1 MQAAD
6 AHRLANGADGDGED
20 RSRSGETPPLSD
32 FAVDRSAE
40 VPIGV
45 QLAWALRARVGD
57 GRLAPG
63 LRLPGLRD
71 LAESLA
77 VNANTVRA
85 VYARLEQEG
94 LLETRQGSGTFV
106 ASGASSTRPQA
117 SAIAAGAA
125 REAHRSGV
133 DPREVAA
140 ALYVEASQRRRAS
153 LRSDAEM
160 PRRTRLRS
168 QIAALEQTLSELEA
182 EYPSLSR
189 RITKRGL
196 RSSHAHATTAR
207 LPSAADLE
215 QIRLVLVRRLTYM
228 QSLIDAI
235 EDGGEHVQQGDPT
248 VAAVPV
254 AAPGSGRGQA
264 ASTARKAPR
273 RRSRP
278 ATAST

>member
-1 MQAAD
+1 M
-6 AHRLANGADGDGED
+6 
-20 RSRSGETPPLSD
+20 PPLAD

-77 VNANTVRA
+77 INANTVRA

-106 ASGASSTRPQA
+106 AGGASSTRPQA

-125 REAHRSGV
+125 REALRSGV

-140 ALYVEASQRRRAS
+140 ALYVDAGQRRRAS
-153 LRSDAEM
+153 LHSDTEM
-160 PRRTRLRS
+160 PRRVRLRS

-182 EYPSLSR
+182 EYPSLAR
-189 RITKRGL
+189 RITRRGL
-196 RSSHAHATTAR
+196 RSSHAHASSTAR

-215 QIRLVLVRRLTYM
+215 QIRLTLVRRLTCM
-228 QSLIDAI
+228 QSLIDGI
-235 EDGGEHVQQGDPT
+235 EDGGEHVQQADQT
-248 VAAVPV
+248 VAQAPV

-264 ASTARKAPR
+264 SRTAHKAPKS
-273 RRSRP
+273 RSRP
-278 ATAST
+278 ATANT